1 MGSKAGQRY
10 EHSFLCSRTMSVAAS
25 SPLVPVPDHQIP
37 VMIFS
42 SFVALSL
49 SAVLFVDAANPR
61 LLASR
66 AQMSGVVDRGPVSP
80 ACIGIIPGP
89 GSDPGVV
96 S

>member
-1 MGSKAGQRY
+1 VTSKAGQRY
-10 EHSFLCSRTMSVAAS
+10 EHSFLCSRIISVAAS
-25 SPLVPVPDHQIP
+25 FPLVPFHQIP

-42 SFVALSL
+42 SFFALSL
-49 SAVLFVDAANPR
+49 SAGLLVDAANPR

-66 AQMSGVVDRGPVSP
+66 AQMSGVVASGPVSP
-80 ACIGIIPGP
+80 ACIGIIPGT